1 MDEKHDI
8 RQELAIILPS
18 LDPDKKLCG
27 VIDGLIAEGFEHIV
41 IVDDGS
47 DAAHQAPFEYA
58 AGFPQCHILRH
69 EVNKGKGRG
78 KGESSP
84 RESSRA
90 TPSRGR
96 PTHRE
101 LMPSAIAFQSSVT
114 FPRNATMAMIA
125 MTTSTPTKMAYSVVP
140 CPFSS
145 RRNARSLPVFT
156 QLTKHV

>member
-78 KGESSP
+78 LKDAFRYVLDEMP
-84 RESSRA
+84 DI
-90 TPSRGR
+90 RGV
-96 PTHRE
+96 
-101 LMPSAIAFQSSVT
+101 VT
-114 FPRNATMAMIA
+114 IDGDG
-125 MTTSTPTKMAYSVVP
+125 
-140 CPFSS
+140 
-145 RRNARSLPVFT
+145 
-156 QLTKHV
+156 QHLTKDIVACGEKLL

>member
-69 EVNKGKGRG
+69 EVNKGKG
-78 KGESSP
+78 P
-84 RESSRA
+84 RPERRRSA
-90 TPSRGR
+90 TCSTRCPI
-96 PTHRE
+96 
-101 LMPSAIAFQSSVT
+101 SAAS
-114 FPRNATMAMIA
+114 
-125 MTTSTPTKMAYSVVP
+125 
-140 CPFSS
+140 
-145 RRNARSLPVFT
+145 
-156 QLTKHV
+156 